1 MTEREMLGKVRLVGD
16 VFEDAAYLAVVER
29 TLGGGMVEVGEKR
42 RLSEEEIEKTVF
54 QLARVYLTE
63 RREAEHTF
71 AGGEVQITISMK
83 EVSGD
88 GSGKE

>member
-1 MTEREMLGKVRLVGD
+1 MTEREMLGKVSLVGD
-16 VFEDAAYLAVVER
+16 VFENAAYLAVVER
-29 TLGGGMVEVGEKR
+29 ALGGGMVEVGEKR

-63 RREAEHTF
+63 RRETEHTF